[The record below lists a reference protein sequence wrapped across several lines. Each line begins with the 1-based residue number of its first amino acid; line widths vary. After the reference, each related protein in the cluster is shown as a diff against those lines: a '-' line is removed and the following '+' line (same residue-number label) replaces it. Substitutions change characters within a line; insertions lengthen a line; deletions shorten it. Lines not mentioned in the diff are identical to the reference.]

1 MTQNIR
7 NWYILV
13 HKLDVNITWL
23 NLYGMIFHEQHSCGY
38 GFPSQPLA
46 TCASAGVSELFL
58 SKSGEAAHGKSHTR
72 ENAQFQ
78 NKKSRISLE
87 LNLKSTQHLGT

>member
-1 MTQNIR
+1 
-7 NWYILV
+7 
-13 HKLDVNITWL
+13 
-23 NLYGMIFHEQHSCGY
+23 MIFHEQQECVY
-38 GFPSQPLA
+38 DFPSQSLA

-58 SKSGEAAHGKSHTR
+58 SKSGEAVHGKSHTR

>member
-13 HKLDVNITWL
+13 HKLDVKIAWL
-23 NLYGMIFHEQHSCGY
+23 NLYGMIFHEQQECVY
-38 GFPSQPLA
+38 DFPSQSLA

-58 SKSGEAAHGKSHTR
+58 SKSG
-72 ENAQFQ
+72 
-78 NKKSRISLE
+78 
-87 LNLKSTQHLGT
+87 

>member
-13 HKLDVNITWL
+13 NKIDVKIAWL
-23 NLYGMIFHEQHSCGY
+23 NLYGMIFHEQQEWGY

-46 TCASAGVSELFL
+46 TCASAGVSEYF
-58 SKSGEAAHGKSHTR
+58 
-72 ENAQFQ
+72 
-78 NKKSRISLE
+78 
-87 LNLKSTQHLGT
+87 